1 MSEERKN
8 TLPVT
13 ELDAEQTEA
22 RLRNLGD
29 EINRITEKENP
40 TARDEEYLEELAAE
54 LDEVEAHKKKLYR
67 QALRARVDVNTRQP
81 LKVTRGD
88 NPAPKSADLDDDPF
102 TEPVEDRASTFTNP
116 WDLSEVRGWGKS
128 PSQLGSE
135 YRARA
140 LSAIEKMH
148 GTNDKRRQAMTNII
162 EEWDNMRG
170 DIAKQALITSH
181 PDYMRAFNKASRGQ
195 ESSMNDRERAA
206 VERAMSLTDN
216 AGGYLI
222 PFQLDPAV
230 IITSDGTLNETRR
243 VSRNVIATGDVWN
256 GVSSAAVSWSWDA
269 EAAQASDDATTFAQ
283 PSISIHKAVGFV
295 PISIEALQDEANVA
309 AEVGRLLAFGKDTL
323 ESSAFA
329 TGSGSGQPYGVITAL
344 NTIAGSLVSAT
355 TNNSFGLPDVYKL
368 DEQLPAR
375 YRKAATWAA
384 HRTIY
389 NDIRQF
395 DTSGG
400 AALWERLGADVPP
413 LLLGRP
419 AIENEGMDSS
429 IGTVNDYVLLFG
441 DFDNY
446 VIADRVG
453 TTVEF
458 IPHLFSTNAGR
469 PTGQRGWFAYY
480 RVGADVVNNG
490 AFRLLQV

>member
-1 MSEERKN
+1 MSEERK

-22 RLRNLGD
+22 RLLNLGD
-29 EINRITEKENP
+29 EINRVTEKEAP
-40 TARDEEYLEELAAE
+40 TERDEEYLEELAAE

-67 QALRARVDVNTRQP
+67 QALRARVDVNSRQP
-81 LKVTRGD
+81 LRVTRGD
-88 NPAPKSADLDDDPF
+88 NPPKAADLDDDPF
-102 TEPVEDRASTFTNP
+102 SDPIEDRGTVFSNP
-116 WDLSEVRGWGKS
+116 WDLSEVRTWNKS
-128 PSQLGSE
+128 PAQVGSE
-135 YRARA
+135 LRARA

-162 EEWDNMRG
+162 EESDTSKG
-170 DIAKQALITSH
+170 DIAKLALATSH
-181 PDYMRAFNKASRGQ
+181 PDYMRAFDKAAKGR
-195 ESSMNDRERAA
+195 EASMSDKERAA
-206 VERAMSLTDN
+206 VERAMSLTDS

-222 PFQLDPAV
+222 PFQLDPTV
-230 IITSDGTLNETRR
+230 IITSDGTLNEMRK
-243 VSRNVIATGDVWN
+243 VSRQVVATGDVWN
-256 GVSSAAVSWSWDA
+256 GVSSGAVSWSWDA
-269 EAAQASDDATTFAQ
+269 QAAEASDDTTTFAQ
-283 PSISIHKAVGFV
+283 PSINIVKAVGFV
-295 PISIEALQDEANVA
+295 PISLEALQDEANVA

-323 ESSAFA
+323 ESAAFA
-329 TGSGSGQPYGVITAL
+329 TGSGSGEPYGIVTAL
-344 NTIAGSLVSAT
+344 NTIAGSIVTAT
-355 TNNSFGLPDVYKL
+355 TNNSFGLVDLYAM
-368 DEQLPAR
+368 DEGLPAR
-375 YRKAATWAA
+375 YRKNATWVG

-419 AIENEGMDSS
+419 AIENEGMDSA
-429 IGTVNDYVLLFG
+429 IGTANDYMLVFG

-458 IPHLFSTNAGR
+458 IPHLFSTGAGR

-480 RVGADVVNNG
+480 RVGADSVNNG
-490 AFRLLQV
+490 AFRILKV